1 MQNSEKLKNLVTE
14 KYTDVALQGG
24 SCCGPDGGCADEAT
38 FIGEEYQELEGYVP
52 DADLGLG
59 CGLPTEYAHIKEG
72 DVVVDLGSGAGNDC
86 FVARSL
92 TGEHGKVIG
101 VDFTPAMIQKA
112 KDNAQKLG
120 FTNVEF
126 VEGDIDHN
134 PLASDTADV
143 VVSNCVMNLV
153 PDKYLAYAETF
164 RILKPGKHFSISDVV
179 LKGQIPDELK
189 ASAEL
194 YAGCVSGASLM
205 DNYLQI
211 IEDAGFKNIDVQ
223 QERRIDIPTGLLE
236 QVLNPEQI
244 QSYLNEEFGVYS
256 ITVYGEKPEVCC
268 ESQCCD

>member
-1 MQNSEKLKNLVTE
+1 MENSEKLKKLVTE

-24 SCCGPDGGCADEAT
+24 SCCGPDCGCTDEAT
-38 FIGEEYQELEGYVP
+38 FIGEDYQELEGYVP

-86 FVARSL
+86 FVARSI
-92 TGEHGKVIG
+92 TGDQGKVIG

-112 KDNAQKLG
+112 QENAEKLG

-126 VEGDIDHN
+126 IEGDIDQN
-134 PLASDTADV
+134 PLPDDTADV

-153 PDKYLAYAETF
+153 PDKSLAFKETH

-194 YAGCVSGASLM
+194 YAGCVSGALLM
-205 DNYLQI
+205 DDYLQI
-211 IEDAGFKNIDVQ
+211 IKDSGFKNIEVQ
-223 QERRIDIPTGLLE
+223 QERRIKIPTELLE
-236 QVLNPEQI
+236 QALNPSQI
-244 QSYLNEEFGVYS
+244 QSYLNEDFGVYS
-256 ITVYGEKPEVCC
+256 ITVNGEKPEECC
-268 ESQCCD
+268 ESQCCS